1 MNKITRIANTCNTG
15 DFMVKEEIINF
26 KKLSIETI
34 ETIIGAF
41 IMAFGIA
48 LFLLPNQL
56 SSGGL
61 SGVAT
66 IIYYLLNI
74 PMGTTI
80 IVLNIPLYLFAVYK
94 MGKKFFIKSII
105 GMLSLSFFI
114 DLLDK
119 LNPLTDDR
127 FLACIYGGIIIGL
140 RNSNYLESR

>member
-1 MNKITRIANTCNTG
+1 M
-15 DFMVKEEIINF
+15 FKEGKINF
-26 KKLSIETI
+26 KKMLVEIIETML
-34 ETIIGAF
+34 GAL
-41 IMAFGIA
+41 IMGFGIS

-56 SSGGL
+56 SSGGF

-80 IVLNIPLYLFAVYK
+80 IVLNIPLYLFAIYK
-94 MGKKFFIKSII
+94 MGKEFFLKSII

-114 DLLDK
+114 DFLDK
-119 LNPLTDDR
+119 LTPLTDDR

-140 RNSNYLESR
+140 RDCNYFKGG

>member
-1 MNKITRIANTCNTG
+1 MNKITCIANTCNIG
-15 DFMVKEEIINF
+15 DFMFKEEKINL
-26 KKLSIETI
+26 KKIVVEVI
-34 ETIIGAF
+34 ETIIGAL
-41 IMAFGIA
+41 IMASGVS

-80 IVLNIPLYLFAVYK
+80 IVLNIPLYLFAIYK
-94 MGKKFFIKSII
+94 MGKGFFIKSVI

-114 DLLDK
+114 DLLDQ
-119 LNPLTDDR
+119 LAPLTDDR
-127 FLACIYGGIIIGL
+127 FLACIYGGIIIGF
-140 RNSNYLESR
+140 RNSNYFKSR